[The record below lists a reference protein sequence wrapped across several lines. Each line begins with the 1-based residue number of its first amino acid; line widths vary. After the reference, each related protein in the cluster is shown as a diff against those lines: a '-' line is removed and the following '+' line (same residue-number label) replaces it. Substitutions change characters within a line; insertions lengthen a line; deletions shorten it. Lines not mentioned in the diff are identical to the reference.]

1 MVTSRHVER
10 IENTEALAASTANPA
25 PAWNEYDA
33 NLTKEIIN
41 NSTFCTYHFLPKT
54 PSTQLFVISSA
65 RSSHAAIAR
74 SLVWYG
80 HVQEPVLG
88 LLKGIE
94 KRDPDIPVSVAA
106 SMVNSHYLG
115 FSGFATGFSFA
126 NGVLNRTAS
135 LMGVSKDHKVER
147 EDIMRYIVN
156 SQIRLWNHH
165 WPFGTEV
172 DFISIIKIN
181 PNVQKSHTHSL
192 LKVLGLKVQNYV
204 EDKKLCKEYWEGT
217 IPFWEKFGQPILGND
232 NLPEVGKSNS
242 YSYPVLV
249 T

>member
-1 MVTSRHVER
+1 MTPISQNRS
-10 IENTEALAASTANPA
+10 ST
-25 PAWNEYDA
+25 
-33 NLTKEIIN
+33 I
-41 NSTFCTYHFLPKT
+41 STFCTYHFLRKT

-74 SLVWYG
+74 SLVWYD

-88 LLKGIE
+88 RLKGIE

-156 SQIRLWNHH
+156 SQIPDRWNCFR
-165 WPFGTEV
+165 PIGTEV
-172 DFISIIKIN
+172 DYVSIIKITTS
-181 PNVQKSHTHSL
+181 VQKLHTHSL
-192 LKVLGLKVQNYV
+192 PKVLGLEVQNYV

-232 NLPEVGKSNS
+232 NLPEAGKSNS
-242 YSYPVLV
+242 YSYPVLE